1 MSEVESSGTC
11 FAPERLGILDLQS
24 DKVSFPTMPAGV
36 SGPRVRDIGWSNS
49 GHLTAQI
56 APTDCNGS
64 DQPLKDE
71 PEARLYEEQG
81 SRLLAR
87 EPAGYETQRGA
98 SVRAVVQGAVPSV
111 AEGGTLTIVGE
122 RGNLLARIAKVSSF
136 SVMP

>member
-11 FAPERLGILDLQS
+11 FAPERLAILDLQS
-24 DKVSFPTMPAGV
+24 GKVSFPAMPTGV
-36 SGPRVRDIGWSNS
+36 SGPRVRDLGWSSS

-64 DQPLKDE
+64 DQPLEDE
-71 PEARLYEEQG
+71 PEAKLYEEQHG
-81 SRLLAR
+81 RLLAR
-87 EPAGYETQRGA
+87 EPVGYETQRGA
-98 SVRAVVQGAVPSV
+98 SLSAEVQGAVPSV

-122 RGNLLARIAKVSSF
+122 RGNLLARIAMVSGF